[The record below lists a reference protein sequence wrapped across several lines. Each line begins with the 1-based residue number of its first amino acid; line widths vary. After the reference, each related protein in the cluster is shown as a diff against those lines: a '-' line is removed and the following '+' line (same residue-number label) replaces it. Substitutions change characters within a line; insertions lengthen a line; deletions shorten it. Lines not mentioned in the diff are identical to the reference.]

1 MTWNSAS
8 PSGSLSVRANRTPMN
23 QNTTYIETTM
33 GNTVSDIAYATSQ
46 KDHFWAP
53 AGADFVGHHRWVKM
67 PAFTVGGT
75 PSDPGSPLGTSMDGM
90 MYLRLDSADSAR
102 VQGFYRN
109 VEGIYQFIPAYKAGT
124 SGVITGSYTDVTS
137 VPANVYGEIF
147 MTSVGAAAGDEP
159 ETLQIGYFYSTAT
172 VVRAWA
178 LTMGV
183 DGSDSQLNL
192 KFANSSTEATNLNI
206 RARANDAAN
215 NLTWAYKITWRTL

>member
-8 PSGSLSVRANRTPMN
+8 PSGTLSVRANRTPMN
-23 QNTTYIETTM
+23 QNTSYIETM
-33 GNTVSDIAYATSQ
+33 LGNTVSDIAYATSQ

-53 AGADFVGHHRWVKM
+53 ADSNLVGHHRWIKM

-75 PSDPGSPLGTSMDGM
+75 PSDPGSPLGTSIDGM

-109 VEGIYQFIPAYKAGT
+109 NEGIYEFIPSYVTGT
-124 SGVITGSYTDVTS
+124 TGVITGSYTNVVA

-147 MTSVGAAAGDEP
+147 MISNGPVASQVHESLAVGA
-159 ETLQIGYFYSTAT
+159 FYSTST

-178 LTMGV
+178 YAMGV
-183 DGSDSQLNL
+183 ESQDSQLNL
-192 KFANSSTEATNLNI
+192 KFANSQADATTLNI
-206 RARANDAAN
+206 RAKANDAAN
-215 NLTWAYKITWRTL
+215 NLTWTYRITWRVR